1 MDRQQELKSAWRQFA
16 AAAVAGYTPP
26 EDLED
31 DDLVEDVANYA
42 EAVADELLEAYE
54 EAFPEG
60 STGSSE
66 PARRRTRKD
75 RRERRR
81 KPAAE

>member
-1 MDRQQELKSAWRQFA
+1 MDRQQELKRAWLQLA
-16 AAAVAGYTPP
+16 AAAVAGYEAP
-26 EDLED
+26 EDLDD

-60 STGSSE
+60 STGASE
-66 PARRRTRKD
+66 PSRRRTRKE
-75 RRERRR
+75 RRTRRR